1 MSFSSVFVVS
11 NALRL
16 RFFKTEYENENEMNT
31 KEKDVGQADYN
42 VEVLDFKYNIKSKI
56 QEGSNIMKKKLII
69 DGMMCQNCVK
79 HVTKALTELEG
90 VFDVKVSLE
99 EKSAEITV
107 TEKITDD
114 TLKKAIADAGYE
126 LLRIEEL

>member
-1 MSFSSVFVVS
+1 MSSSSVFVVS

-16 RFFKTEYENENEMNT
+16 RFFKTEYDNEMKT
-31 KEKDVGQADYN
+31 KEKEIEQAKCN
-42 VEVLDFKYNIKSKI
+42 IEALDFKYNIKAKI

-90 VFDVKVSLE
+90 VFDVTVSLE

-126 LLRIEEL
+126 LFRIEDL

>member
-1 MSFSSVFVVS
+1 MSFNSVFVVS

-16 RFFKTEYENENEMNT
+16 RFFKTEYDNEMKT
-31 KEKDVGQADYN
+31 KEKDVGQADCN
-42 VEVLDFKYNIKSKI
+42 VEALDFKYNIKSKI

-90 VFDVKVSLE
+90 VFDVTVSLE

-114 TLKKAIADAGYE
+114 TLKRAIADAGYE
-126 LLRIEEL
+126 LFRIEDL

>member
-1 MSFSSVFVVS
+1 MSFNSVFVVS

-16 RFFKTEYENENEMNT
+16 RFFKTEYDNEMKT
-31 KEKDVGQADYN
+31 KEKDVGQADCN
-42 VEVLDFKYNIKSKI
+42 VEALDFKYNIKAKI